1 MPSPITLVTK
11 RYQFHGHTF
20 THNKPYYEVVR
31 TNIGICGRR
40 QYPLSYVFCGQ
51 QQINTHHMHSCIHIF
66 LHGNFCLTNIIMHL
80 LMAARNHSTYHKSVF
95 KMFALGMKKGGVHSK
110 IFERILPSN
119 FPILENIGINTHF
132 QNNVEMLFE
141 SF

>member
-1 MPSPITLVTK
+1 
-11 RYQFHGHTF
+11 
-20 THNKPYYEVVR
+20 
-31 TNIGICGRR
+31 
-40 QYPLSYVFCGQ
+40 
-51 QQINTHHMHSCIHIF
+51 
-66 LHGNFCLTNIIMHL
+66 
-80 LMAARNHSTYHKSVF
+80 
-95 KMFALGMKKGGVHSK
+95 MFALGMKKGGVHSK